1 MATSL
6 GAVETTR
13 RIDLRAVVVNGGS
26 WFEILGLPIASI
38 PTRPCVSA
46 VHVSCP
52 GRQTGADELGL
63 NEHHQSQLTRYLR
76 FARLQ
81 RDKRLRTVDA
91 AFEDCMLSRYE
102 TPSSLVLPT

>member
-1 MATSL
+1 M
-6 GAVETTR
+6 R
-13 RIDLRAVVVNGGS
+13 R
-26 WFEILGLPIASI
+26 
-38 PTRPCVSA
+38 CVSA
-46 VHVSCP
+46 VDISCR

-91 AFEDCMLSRYE
+91 AFEDCMLSRYD
-102 TPSSLVLPT
+102 TLFHSQFSQHGLCHRHYSQV